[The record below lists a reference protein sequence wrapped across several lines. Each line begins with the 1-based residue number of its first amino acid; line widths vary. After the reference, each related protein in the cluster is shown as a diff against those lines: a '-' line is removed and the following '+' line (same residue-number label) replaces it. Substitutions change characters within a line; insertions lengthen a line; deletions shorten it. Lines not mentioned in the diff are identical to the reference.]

1 LKLLIDNSLSWRIA
15 RDLRRAGHDTV
26 HIADLGLAAAD
37 DKVVYG
43 RAVLESRSI
52 ITQDSDFGPVHTTSD
67 SRIGVVLLR
76 LSDGRP
82 RSQAEVLVANLPE
95 LEQSLLEAAFVVVD
109 DERIVVQP
117 RITDIP

>member
-1 LKLLIDNSLSWRIA
+1 
-15 RDLRRAGHDTV
+15 
-26 HIADLGLAAAD
+26 
-37 DKVVYG
+37 
-43 RAVLESRSI
+43 
-52 ITQDSDFGPVHTTSD
+52 
-67 SRIGVVLLR
+67 VLLR